1 VHEFPQTFPP
11 SKGGNGW
18 ERCTWGAGNCWSG
31 RSGFPWGD
39 VLDSSPMSTS
49 GTLGGFYRES
59 GESGHLARLE
69 AALPAEWSRTR
80 DVAAAAGV
88 ADGGWTRR
96 ALEYLF
102 EEGRVK
108 SGWVFRL
115 LAGGAGRGGSGGARR
130 ERRGEGPPAA
140 RAVVESTW
148 EAPAAWRGVYA
159 VGYAAAAGS
168 CRWFV
173 PPSRVGFSSA
183 GGAAGM
189 VSVNVK
195 GGTGAG
201 RRRVRELAEWVCG
214 CPANEESA
222 IEGGTRWVLRFRRQP
237 GHRYSCSSAAAL
249 AGRMSPDRL
258 TVPRVSR
265 TVVGVE
271 TEYARGLG
279 YHGTMHRAYG

>member
-1 VHEFPQTFPP
+1 VASTGRAA
-11 SKGGNGW
+11 SRGIW
-18 ERCTWGAGNCWSG
+18 LASRLRCRRSG
-31 RSGFPWGD
+31 RGRGMLRSRRVWRMGVG
-39 VLDSSPMSTS
+39 
-49 GTLGGFYRES
+49 LGGRS
-59 GESGHLARLE
+59 SICSRR
-69 AALPAEWSRTR
+69 AALR
-80 DVAAAAGV
+80 
-88 ADGGWTRR
+88 
-96 ALEYLF
+96 
-102 EEGRVK
+102 

-183 GGAAGM
+183 GGASGV

-237 GHRYSCSSAAAL
+237 GHRYSCSSCGA
-249 AGRMSPDRL
+249 RRPDV
-258 TVPRVSR
+258 T
-265 TVVGVE
+265 
-271 TEYARGLG
+271 
-279 YHGTMHRAYG
+279 